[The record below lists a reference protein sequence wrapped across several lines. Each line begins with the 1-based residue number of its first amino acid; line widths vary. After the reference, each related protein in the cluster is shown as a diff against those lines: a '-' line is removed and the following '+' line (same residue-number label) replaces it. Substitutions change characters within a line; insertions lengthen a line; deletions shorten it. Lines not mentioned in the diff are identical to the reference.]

1 MSDQPAA
8 GAPSPSEPPT
18 SSPTLAVPVPQI
30 PPHHTQPHTQPQ
42 PQGQP
47 QGAAGH
53 SPRPASELA
62 APAAASPLPSN
73 ALAESDT
80 DADVDASSAFHTPH
94 GHSAPHGQAQ
104 LTDAQKADVIRR
116 HLLNAEE
123 QQRVALDQAY
133 NTLSASPRS
142 LSTPGAAFPD
152 AQQEPQTAP
161 APEGATAIA
170 EEYPTPYHL
179 QGGDV
184 VAGVYKWV
192 AQQQQQQQLSPAGD
206 DSLAPTAGPSGTGPS
221 PLGTTQSG
229 TAAGGAGVGP
239 SLRRSRSVA
248 SIPASIG
255 GPGSRRTSLATH
267 NGGGDAARA
276 AIRLALGGAGEESP
290 SEAAAIAGDADSAM
304 AVGAADDDPHLHGG
318 ALTTSEMLQ
327 PGGFR
332 RDFVLRRQQQQHLQ
346 SDPAGS
352 ENASLFSQPGATAP
366 SPGAATGAVPAGS
379 ESGFVSPHL
388 PNPAAATAGGGG
400 GSGGS
405 GAATPVRPVYGRPTR
420 SFIDFLT
427 LYGHFGGEDLEEIEE
442 EDEEEEDEFLDEE
455 ELVGP
460 GAAQRI
466 SAGGSK
472 AERAPLLR
480 NRSSVRTTRST
491 RSISRKRLSGYGGT
505 GGGEEGAAGGDGE
518 EGGEPSGMKDHGDAT
533 VTQAVMMLLKSFV
546 GTGVLFLGKA
556 FYNGG
561 ILFSVVTLC
570 FIPMVSLYSFLLL
583 VQCSLVIPGSFGD
596 IGGQL
601 YGKYM
606 RLAIL
611 CSIVLSQVGF
621 VAAYTVFIS
630 QNLQAFFMAVSHSR
644 TYISVALLIT
654 AQTIVFLPFALIRNI
669 QKLSGTALVADVFI
683 VVGLIYIFSNEIALL
698 GKRGVADVK
707 LFNSKDFPLLIGTA
721 VFAFEG
727 IGLILPVAESMR
739 EPQKFPRVLT
749 GVMIGTMLLFA
760 GGGALGY
767 LTYGS
772 KIQTVVFVNLPQ
784 DDKFVN
790 ASQFLYSIAILLSTP
805 LQLFPAVRIM
815 ENGLF
820 APQKSGKR
828 SLKVKWEKNAFRTLV
843 VVLCAVIAW
852 VGAADLDKFVSLI
865 GSLACVPLGLIYPAL
880 LHLKACAQT
889 RRQKVADVAL
899 ITFGVAATLY
909 TSVQTIQLLTT
920 PSDDPA

>member
-30 PPHHTQPHTQPQ
+30 PPHHTQPQPQ
-42 PQGQP
+42 PQA
-47 QGAAGH
+47 AAGH
-53 SPRPASELA
+53 SPRPASQLA

-80 DADVDASSAFHTPH
+80 DADADASSALHTPH
-94 GHSAPHGQAQ
+94 GHAAPHGQAQ

-142 LSTPGAAFPD
+142 LSTSGAAFPH

-388 PNPAAATAGGGG
+388 PAPAAATAGGGG
-400 GSGGS
+400 GTGGS

-442 EDEEEEDEFLDEE
+442 EDEEEEEEEAFLDEE

-460 GAAQRI
+460 GAGQRF
-466 SAGGSK
+466 SAGAGGPKGTTAGAGAGGAIAGAGAGPVASLRA

-491 RSISRKRLSGYGGT
+491 RSISRKRLSGYGGV
-505 GGGEEGAAGGDGE
+505 GGGEEGAAGGGDGE

-556 FYNGG
+556 
-561 ILFSVVTLC
+561 
-570 FIPMVSLYSFLLL
+570 
-583 VQCSLVIPGSFGD
+583 
-596 IGGQL
+596 
-601 YGKYM
+601 
-606 RLAIL
+606 
-611 CSIVLSQVGF
+611 
-621 VAAYTVFIS
+621 
-630 QNLQAFFMAVSHSR
+630 
-644 TYISVALLIT
+644 
-654 AQTIVFLPFALIRNI
+654 
-669 QKLSGTALVADVFI
+669 
-683 VVGLIYIFSNEIALL
+683 
-698 GKRGVADVK
+698 
-707 LFNSKDFPLLIGTA
+707 
-721 VFAFEG
+721 
-727 IGLILPVAESMR
+727 
-739 EPQKFPRVLT
+739 
-749 GVMIGTMLLFA
+749 
-760 GGGALGY
+760 
-767 LTYGS
+767 
-772 KIQTVVFVNLPQ
+772 
-784 DDKFVN
+784 
-790 ASQFLYSIAILLSTP
+790 
-805 LQLFPAVRIM
+805 
-815 ENGLF
+815 
-820 APQKSGKR
+820 
-828 SLKVKWEKNAFRTLV
+828 
-843 VVLCAVIAW
+843 
-852 VGAADLDKFVSLI
+852 
-865 GSLACVPLGLIYPAL
+865 
-880 LHLKACAQT
+880 
-889 RRQKVADVAL
+889 
-899 ITFGVAATLY
+899 
-909 TSVQTIQLLTT
+909 
-920 PSDDPA
+920 